1 MVIFDGL
8 DELLD
13 TSRRRDVSERVEQF
27 CSAYPLTPVLVT
39 SRLVGYDQA
48 RLDDEQFS
56 CYRLGGFGDQE
67 VAEYTKKWF
76 AAQEGFTSAKAAVKA
91 EAFVVESESVS

>member
-1 MVIFDGL
+1 MIFDGL

-48 RLDDEQFS
+48 RL
-56 CYRLGGFGDQE
+56 GGFGDQE